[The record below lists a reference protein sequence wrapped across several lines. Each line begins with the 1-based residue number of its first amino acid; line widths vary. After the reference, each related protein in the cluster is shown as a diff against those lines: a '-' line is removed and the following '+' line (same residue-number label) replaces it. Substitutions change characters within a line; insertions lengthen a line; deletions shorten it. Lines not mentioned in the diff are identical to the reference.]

1 MFLKQENSPK
11 KMSEQKSKSPENVV
25 FSGLFGALARIR
37 TGGVPLRSSPDTT
50 SGSETQYK
58 KILGNTRF
66 FTIFNPIWY
75 YALQA
80 IPKGFYNVHFAWN

>member
-1 MFLKQENSPK
+1 MIYRPSSGAKIKINAAN
-11 KMSEQKSKSPENVV
+11 PEKGLAARV
-25 FSGLFGALARIR
+25 FGIPDWSRTNGLS
-37 TGGVPLRSSPDTT
+37 LRSSPDMT

-80 IPKGFYNVHFAWN
+80 IPKGFYNVQFA

>member
-1 MFLKQENSPK
+1 MAL
-11 KMSEQKSKSPENVV
+11 
-25 FSGLFGALARIR
+25 LFGTPGAIR
-37 TGGVPLRSSPDTT
+37 TRDLPLRSSPDTT
-50 SGSETQYK
+50 SGSETQCK

-80 IPKGFYNVHFAWN
+80 IPKGFYNVQFA

>member
-1 MFLKQENSPK
+1 MDENTKSAGNSSFLALF
-11 KMSEQKSKSPENVV
+11 NVP
-25 FSGLFGALARIR
+25 GRAR
-37 TGGVPLRSSPDTT
+37 TAGSLLRSSPDTT

-80 IPKGFYNVHFAWN
+80 IPKGFYNVQFA

>member
-1 MFLKQENSPK
+1 MIY
-11 KMSEQKSKSPENVV
+11 SEITA
-25 FSGLFGALARIR
+25 FGTPGETR
-37 TGGVPLRSSPDTT
+37 THYIPLRSSPDTT

-58 KILGNTRF
+58 KILENTRF

-80 IPKGFYNVHFAWN
+80 IPKGFYNVQFA